1 LKFCACSVLF
11 CAALATV
18 TNVMAAGAASPPQTP
33 GSDMAAPAPPVAKR
47 IAHVVRS
54 PHGDRVDEYYWMRD
68 DDPKAKRPEII
79 EHLKAENAYTEAM
92 LAHVKPLQ
100 DRLVAEMR
108 ARIKED
114 DSSVPVYD
122 NGYWYWRRFDA
133 GAEYP
138 ILLRQRGGSAA
149 PDARA
154 PEEVVLDIPQL
165 ARPHAYYN
173 VGATAVSPDNRWL
186 AYAEDTVGRRIYT
199 LRFRNLVTGELAAE
213 SITGVLADAE
223 WAEDSVTVF
232 YLRQDPQ
239 TLVRGTVFR
248 HRLGTDPAGDAM
260 VYDEPDQELF
270 TGIARSASRRYLMIQ
285 LEGYDTTETR
295 VVPLAAPT
303 SAPIV
308 VLPRRKDVRTYAD
321 HLGDRWILRT
331 NDAAQNFRLVAAPES
346 APDDRARWRDIVPA
360 RDDAAVD
367 AFALFDRAIV
377 VEERVEANSRVRVL
391 PTDGRAPFVV
401 GADEP
406 AFSMNLAS
414 NPDPAVRAARYTYT
428 SLATPT
434 TTYDVDLVTGER
446 HLRKVQPVIGYE
458 ASLYATERV
467 WAPARDGQRIPV
479 SLVYRR
485 DRFKR
490 DGTAPLYIE
499 GYGAYG
505 LANDPYFSGNRVSL
519 LDRGF
524 VVAVAHVRGGS
535 ELGQG
540 WYEAGRLLAKHNTF
554 NDFVDVTDHLVRE
567 RYGARDRVFASGGS
581 AGGLL
586 MGVIA
591 NQAGDR
597 YRGIALHVPFVDAV
611 TTMLDESIPLTTNE
625 WSQWGDPREKHFYEY
640 MLAYSPYDNIR
651 PREYPPM
658 LVTTGLWD
666 AMVQY
671 YEPAK
676 YVARL
681 RATKT
686 DRNPLLFHVTLE
698 AGHSGKSGRFER
710 LVEAA
715 REYAFFLDLAGLAP
729 LASAAK

>member
-1 LKFCACSVLF
+1 MAQTRTN
-11 CAALATV
+11 AA
-18 TNVMAAGAASPPQTP
+18 TP
-33 GSDMAAPAPPVAKR
+33 TPPVAQR
-47 IAHVVRS
+47 IPHVVKS

-68 DDPKAKRPEII
+68 DDPRSKRPEII
-79 EHLKAENAYTEAM
+79 EHLNAENAYADAM

-100 DRLVAEMR
+100 DQLVTEMR

-114 DSSVPVYD
+114 DSSVPAYD

-138 ILLRQRGGSAA
+138 ILLRQRGGPVA
-149 PDARA
+149 PDASA

-173 VGATAVSPDNRWL
+173 IGATAVSPDNRWL

-199 LRFRNLVTGELAAE
+199 LRFRNLVTGELAAA
-213 SITGVLADAE
+213 SIAGVLADVE
-223 WAEDSVTVF
+223 WAADSATVF

-239 TLVRGTVFR
+239 TLVRGTVYR
-248 HRLGTDPAGDAM
+248 HRLGTDPDGDVL
-260 VYDEPDQELF
+260 VYDEPDPELF
-270 TGIARSASRRYLMIQ
+270 TGLARSASRRFLMIQ

-295 VVPLAAPT
+295 VIPLAAPAT
-303 SAPIV
+303 APFV
-308 VLPRRKDVRTYAD
+308 VLPRRKEVRTYAD

-331 NDAAQNFRLVAAPES
+331 NDAAQNFRLVAAPDS
-346 APDDRARWRDIVPA
+346 APDDRTRWRDIVPA
-360 RDDAAVD
+360 RADAAVD
-367 AFALFDRAIV
+367 AFALFERAIV
-377 VEERVEANSRVRVL
+377 IEERVEANSRIRVL
-391 PTDGRAPFVV
+391 PSDGRAPFTVA
-401 GADEP
+401 ADEP
-406 AFSMNLAS
+406 AFSMNLAA
-414 NPDPAVRAARYTYT
+414 NPDPAVPAARYTYT
-428 SLATPT
+428 SMTTPT
-434 TTYDVDLVTGER
+434 TTYDVDLASGER
-446 HLRKVQPVIGYE
+446 RLRKIQPVIGY
-458 ASLYATERV
+458 AAAKYATERV

-479 SLVYRR
+479 SLAYRR

-490 DGTAPLYIE
+490 DGSAPLYID

-505 LANDPYFSGNRVSL
+505 LSNDPYFSSNRVSL

-524 VVAVAHVRGGS
+524 VIALAHVRGGA

-540 WYEAGRLLAKHNTF
+540 WYESGRLLAKQNTF

-567 RYGARDRVFASGGS
+567 GYGARERVFASGGS

-625 WSQWGDPREKHFYEY
+625 WSQWGDPREKQHHDY

-651 PREYPPM
+651 ARDYPAM

-686 DRNPLLFHVTLE
+686 DSNPLLFHVTME

-715 REYAFFLDLAGLAP
+715 REFAFFLDLAGP
-729 LASAAK
+729 SD

>member
-1 LKFCACSVLF
+1 LNARACSAPWGATLR
-11 CAALATV
+11 AAAVALVINAV
-18 TNVMAAGAASPPQTP
+18 AAAAAPQPAP
-33 GSDMAAPAPPVAKR
+33 GNDMAAPVPPVAKR
-47 IAHVVRS
+47 VPHVVKS
-54 PHGDRVDEYYWMRD
+54 PHGDRVDEYYWLRD
-68 DDPKAKRPEII
+68 DDPKAKRQEII
-79 EHLKAENAYTEAM
+79 EHLKEENAYTDAM
-92 LAHVKPLQ
+92 LAHVKPLR

-138 ILLRQRGGSAA
+138 ILLRQRGG
-149 PDARA
+149 PVA
-154 PEEVVLDIPQL
+154 PEAGAAEEIVLDIPQL
-165 ARPHAYYN
+165 ARPHSYYN

-199 LRFRNLVTGELAAE
+199 LRFRNLVTGEVAPE

-223 WAEDSVTVF
+223 WAADSATVF

-260 VYDEPDQELF
+260 VYDEQDPELF
-270 TGIARSASRRYLMIQ
+270 TGIARSSSRRFLLIQ

-303 SAPIV
+303 TAPVV
-308 VLPRRKDVRTYAD
+308 VLPRRSDVRTYAD

-331 NDAAQNFRLVAAPES
+331 NDAARNFRLVAAPDS

-360 RDDAAVD
+360 RDDAAID

-377 VEERVEANSRVRVL
+377 IEERVDANSRLRVL
-391 PTDGRAPFVV
+391 PTDDRAPFAV

-406 AFSMNLAS
+406 AFAMNLGD
-414 NPDPAVRAARYTYT
+414 NPDPAVHAARYTYT
-428 SLATPT
+428 SMTTPT
-434 TTYDVDLVTGER
+434 TAYDVDLANGER
-446 HLRKVQPVIGYE
+446 HLRKVQPVIGYD
-458 ASLYATERV
+458 ATLYATERL
-467 WAPARDGQRIPV
+467 WAPSRDGKRIPI
-479 SLVYRR
+479 SLAYRR
-485 DRFKR
+485 DRFRR
-490 DGTAPLYIE
+490 DGTAPLYVE

-505 LANDPYFSGNRVSL
+505 IANDPYFSSNRVSL

-524 VVAVAHVRGGS
+524 VIAIAHVRGGA
-535 ELGQG
+535 ELGQE
-540 WYEAGRLLAKHNTF
+540 WYEDGKLLSKQNTF

-567 RYGARDRVFASGGS
+567 RFGARDKVFAAGGS

-597 YRGIALHVPFVDAV
+597 YRGIALHVPFVDVV
-611 TTMLDESIPLTTNE
+611 TTMLDETIPLTTNE
-625 WSQWGDPREKHFYEY
+625 WSQWGDPREKRFHDA

-651 PREYPPM
+651 AREYPAM

-686 DRNPLLFHVTLE
+686 GTSPLLFHVTME

-710 LVEAA
+710 LAEVA
-715 REYAFFLDLAGLAP
+715 REYAFFLDLAGLRE
-729 LASAAK
+729 

>member
-1 LKFCACSVLF
+1 
-11 CAALATV
+11 
-18 TNVMAAGAASPPQTP
+18 MAQTQP
-33 GSDMAAPAPPVAKR
+33 DSTAPMPPVAKR
-47 IAHVVRS
+47 IAHVVKS

-68 DDPKAKRPEII
+68 DDPTSKRPEII
-79 EHLKAENAYTEAM
+79 EHLNAENAYADAM
-92 LAHVKPLQ
+92 LAHVNSLR
-100 DRLVAEMR
+100 DRLVTEMR

-114 DSSVPVYD
+114 DSSVPAYD

-138 ILLRQRGGSAA
+138 ILLRQRGGPSS
-149 PDARA
+149 PNGSA
-154 PEEVVLDIPQL
+154 PEEVVLDIPRL

-173 VGATAVSPDNRWL
+173 IGATAVSPDNRWL

-223 WAEDSVTVF
+223 WAADSATVF

-248 HRLGTDPAGDAM
+248 HRLGTDPAGDM
-260 VYDEPDQELF
+260 LIYDEQDPELF
-270 TGIARSASRRYLMIQ
+270 TGLARSASRRFLMIQ

-295 VVPLAAPT
+295 VIPLAAPAT
-303 SAPIV
+303 APVV

-321 HLGDRWILRT
+321 HLGDRWVLRT
-331 NDAAQNFRLVAAPES
+331 NEAAQNFRLVAAPDS
-346 APDDRARWRDIVPA
+346 APDDRANWRDIVPA
-360 RDDAAVD
+360 RADAAVD
-367 AFALFDRAIV
+367 AFALFERAIV
-377 VEERVEANSRVRVL
+377 IEERVEANSRIRVL
-391 PTDGRAPFVV
+391 PTDGRAPFTVV
-401 GADEP
+401 ADEP
-406 AFSMNLAS
+406 AFSMNLAG
-414 NPDPAVRAARYTYT
+414 NPDPAVLVARYTYT
-428 SLATPT
+428 SMTTPT
-434 TTYDVDLVTGER
+434 TTYDVDLASGER
-446 HLRKVQPVIGYE
+446 RLRKVQPVIGYD
-458 ASLYATERV
+458 ATKYVTERI

-490 DGTAPLYIE
+490 DGSASLYID

-505 LANDPYFSGNRVSL
+505 LANDPYFSSNRVSL

-524 VVAVAHVRGGS
+524 VVALAHVRGGA

-540 WYEAGRLLAKHNTF
+540 WYEAGRLLAKQNTF
-554 NDFVDVTDHLVRE
+554 NDFVDVTEHLVRE
-567 RYGARDRVFASGGS
+567 RFGARDRVFASGGS

-625 WSQWGDPREKHFYEY
+625 WSQWGDPRRKSHYDY

-651 PREYPPM
+651 AQEYPAM

-686 DRNPLLFHVTLE
+686 DRNPLLFHVTME

-710 LVEAA
+710 LAEAA
-715 REYAFFLDLAGLAP
+715 REFAFFLDLAGV
-729 LASAAK
+729 SD

>member
-1 LKFCACSVLF
+1 MINAKLNVQRGRWLL
-11 CAALATV
+11 AAVALL
-18 TNVMAAGAASPPQTP
+18 AGAAPGALSAQTR
-33 GSDMAAPAPPVAKR
+33 SDTTMSTPEAPTARR
-47 IAHVVRS
+47 IQHVVKS

-79 EHLKAENAYTEAM
+79 EHLAAENAYTDAR

-100 DRLVAEMR
+100 DKLVAEMR

-138 ILLRQRGGSAA
+138 VILRKRGGPAFA
-149 PDARA
+149 DPAA
-154 PEEVVLDIPQL
+154 PEEMVLDIVAL
-165 ARPHAYYN
+165 AKPHAYYN
-173 VGATAVSPDNRWL
+173 VGGTAVSPDNRWL

-199 LRFRNLVTGELAAE
+199 LRFRNLVTGEVSPEA
-213 SITGVLADAE
+213 IPGVLPDVE
-223 WAEDSVTVF
+223 WAADNATVF

-239 TLVRGTVFR
+239 VLVRGAVWR
-248 HRLGTDPAGDAM
+248 HQLGTEPARDVQ
-260 VYDEPDQELF
+260 VYDEPDPELF
-270 TGIARSASRRYLMIQ
+270 TGIARSASRRYLLIQ

-295 VVPLAAPT
+295 TVPLATPEAAPT
-303 SAPIV
+303 V
-308 VLPRRKDVRTYAD
+308 VLPRRKDVRTYAN

-331 NDAAQNFRLVAAPES
+331 NDAAQNFRLVAAPAS
-346 APDDRARWRDIVPA
+346 APADRSQWSDIVPA
-360 RDDAAVD
+360 RADAAVD
-367 AFALFDRAIV
+367 AFALFEQAIV

-391 PTDGRAPFVV
+391 PADGGEPFVV
-401 GADEP
+401 ATDEP
-406 AFSMNLAS
+406 AFSMNLTG
-414 NPDPAVRAARYTYT
+414 NPDPAARAARYTYT
-428 SLATPT
+428 SMTTPS
-434 TTYDVDLVTGER
+434 TTYDVDLATGER
-446 HLRKVQPVIGYE
+446 RLRKVQPVLGYD
-458 ASLYATERV
+458 ATLYATERV
-467 WAPARDGQRIPV
+467 WALARDGKRIPV
-479 SLVYRR
+479 SLAYRR
-485 DRFKR
+485 DRFR
-490 DGTAPLYIE
+490 QDGTAPLYID

-505 LANDPYFSGNRVSL
+505 IANDPYFSSNRVSL

-524 VVAVAHVRGGS
+524 VVAIAHVRGGA

-540 WYEAGRLLAKHNTF
+540 WYEDGRLLNKNNTF
-554 NDFVDVTDHLVRE
+554 NDFVDVTDHLVRS
-567 RYGARDRVFASGGS
+567 RYGAKNRVFASGGS

-591 NQAGDR
+591 NRAPDR

-611 TTMLDESIPLTTNE
+611 TTMLDETIPLTTNE
-625 WSQWGDPREKHFYEY
+625 WSQWGDPREKRYYDY
-640 MLAYSPYDNIR
+640 MLAYSPYDNIEA
-651 PREYPPM
+651 REYPSM

-686 DRNPLLFHVTLE
+686 DRNPLLFRVTME

-710 LVEAA
+710 LIEVA
-715 REYAFFLDLAGLAP
+715 REYAFFLDLAGIRD
-729 LASAAK
+729 

>member
-1 LKFCACSVLF
+1 
-11 CAALATV
+11 
-18 TNVMAAGAASPPQTP
+18 
-33 GSDMAAPAPPVAKR
+33 
-47 IAHVVRS
+47 
-54 PHGDRVDEYYWMRD
+54 
-68 DDPKAKRPEII
+68 
-79 EHLKAENAYTEAM
+79 
-92 LAHVKPLQ
+92 
-100 DRLVAEMR
+100 
-108 ARIKED
+108 
-114 DSSVPVYD
+114 VYD

-138 ILLRQRGGSAA
+138 ILLRQRGGPAA
-149 PDARA
+149 PDKGAS
-154 PEEVVLDIPQL
+154 EEVVLDIPQL
-165 ARPHAYYN
+165 ARPHSYYN
-173 VGATAVSPDNRWL
+173 IGATAVSPDNRWL

-223 WAEDSVTVF
+223 WADDSATVF

-248 HRLGTDPAGDAM
+248 HRIGTDPAGDVI

-270 TGIARSASRRYLMIQ
+270 TGIARSASRRFLMIQ

-295 VVPLAAPT
+295 VVPLRAPT
-303 SAPIV
+303 TAPVV

-331 NDAAQNFRLVAAPES
+331 NDAAQNFRLVAAPDS
-346 APDDRARWRDIVPA
+346 APDDRALWRDIAPA
-360 RDDAAVD
+360 RADAAID

-377 VEERVEANSRVRVL
+377 IEERVEANSRLRVL
-391 PTDGRAPFVV
+391 PADGRTPFAV

-406 AFSMNLAS
+406 AFSMNLAG
-414 NPDPAVRAARYTYT
+414 NPDPAVHAARYTYT
-428 SLATPT
+428 SMTTPT
-434 TTYDVDLVTGER
+434 TTYDVDLATGER
-446 HLRKVQPVIGYE
+446 RLRKVQPVIGYD
-458 ASLYATERV
+458 AALYATERV
-467 WAPARDGQRIPV
+467 WAPSRDGKRIPV

-490 DGTAPLYIE
+490 DATAPLYID

-505 LANDPYFSGNRVSL
+505 MANDPYFSGNRVSL

-524 VVAVAHVRGGS
+524 VIALAHVRGGA

-540 WYEAGRLLAKHNTF
+540 WYEDGRLLAKHNTF

-567 RYGARDRVFASGGS
+567 RYGARDKVFASGGS

-611 TTMLDESIPLTTNE
+611 TTMLDESIPLTTGEYDEWGNPNE
-625 WSQWGDPREKHFYEY
+625 KAYYDA
-640 MLAYSPYDNIR
+640 MLAYSPYDQVR
-651 PREYPPM
+651 PMAYPAM
-658 LVTTGLWD
+658 LVTTGLHD
-666 AMVQY
+666 SQVQY
-671 YEPAK
+671 WEPAK
-676 YVARL
+676 WVARL
-681 RATKT
+681 RALKT
-686 DRNPLLFHVTLE
+686 DDRLLLLHTNLD
-698 AGHSGKSGRFER
+698 AGHGGRSGRFRGLEDTALGYTFLLG
-710 LVEAA
+710 LVPPG
-715 REYAFFLDLAGLAP
+715 R
-729 LASAAK
+729 

>member
-1 LKFCACSVLF
+1 M
-11 CAALATV
+11 T
-18 TNVMAAGAASPPQTP
+18 
-33 GSDMAAPAPPVAKR
+33 APVPPVAKR
-47 IAHVVRS
+47 VSHVVRS

-68 DDPKAKRPEII
+68 DDPTAKRPEII
-79 EHLKAENAYTEAM
+79 EHLKAENAYTDAM

-138 ILLRQRGGSAA
+138 ILLRQRGGPAA
-149 PDARA
+149 PDTGAS
-154 PEEVVLDIPQL
+154 EEVVLDIPQL
-165 ARPHAYYN
+165 ARPHSYYN
-173 VGATAVSPDNRWL
+173 IGATAVSPDNRWL

-223 WAEDSVTVF
+223 WADDSTTVF

-248 HRLGTDPAGDAM
+248 HRLGTDPAGDVI
-260 VYDEPDQELF
+260 VYDEPDPELF
-270 TGIARSASRRYLMIQ
+270 TGIARSASRRFLLIQ

-295 VVPLAAPT
+295 VVPLNAPT
-303 SAPIV
+303 TAPV
-308 VLPRRKDVRTYAD
+308 VALPRRTDVRTYAD

-360 RDDAAVD
+360 REDAAVD

-391 PTDGRAPFVV
+391 PTDGRAPFAV

-406 AFSMNLAS
+406 AFSMNLAG

-434 TTYDVDLVTGER
+434 TTYDVDLATGER
-446 HLRKVQPVIGYE
+446 HLRKVQPVIGYD
-458 ASLYATERV
+458 AALYATERV
-467 WAPARDGQRIPV
+467 WAPARDGKRIPV

-524 VVAVAHVRGGS
+524 VIAVAHVRGGI
-535 ELGQG
+535 GTRPG
-540 WYEAGRLLAKHNTF
+540 
-554 NDFVDVTDHLVRE
+554 LVRG
-567 RYGARDRVFASGGS
+567 RAP
-581 AGGLL
+581 AG
-586 MGVIA
+586 
-591 NQAGDR
+591 QAQH
-597 YRGIALHVPFVDAV
+597 L
-611 TTMLDESIPLTTNE
+611 
-625 WSQWGDPREKHFYEY
+625 Q
-640 MLAYSPYDNIR
+640 
-651 PREYPPM
+651 
-658 LVTTGLWD
+658 
-666 AMVQY
+666 
-671 YEPAK
+671 
-676 YVARL
+676 RL
-681 RATKT
+681 RRRDGPSRA
-686 DRNPLLFHVTLE
+686 
-698 AGHSGKSGRFER
+698 
-710 LVEAA
+710 
-715 REYAFFLDLAGLAP
+715 
-729 LASAAK
+729 